1 MKYYQSIELFNPDA
15 GFQKRDVLSPLLHI
29 NAILFRNIYFKKPI
43 LVLTIL
49 EFKKFKHVLPKGCT
63 GNWL

>member
-15 GFQKRDVLSPLLHI
+15 GFQKRDALSPLLHI
-29 NAILFRNIYFKKPI
+29 NIYFKKPI
-43 LVLTIL
+43 LILTIL